1 MTMMNTV
8 MDQVARMD
16 TDELN
21 RVVDAIKLRRT
32 YIAKESA
39 RGLFIGDTVSFEGK
53 RGQTVCGTVTKVN
66 QKTVVVDAGLRGKWK
81 VTASMLTLAPYGVV
95 A

>member
-8 MDQVARMD
+8 LDQVARMD
-16 TDELN
+16 SAELN

-32 YIAKESA
+32 FVAKESA
-39 RGLFIGDTVSFEGK
+39 RGLFIGDSVQFTGRGNRTV
-53 RGQTVCGTVTKVN
+53 VGTVTKVN
-66 QKTVVVDAGLRGKWK
+66 TKTVVVDTVRDGKWK
-81 VTASMLTLAPYGVV
+81 VTASMLTVLA

>member
-16 TDELN
+16 SAELN

-32 YIAKESA
+32 FIAKESA
-39 RGLFIGDTVSFEGK
+39 RGLFIGDAVQFEGK
-53 RGQTVCGTVTKVN
+53 RGNTVCGTVTKVN
-66 QKTVVVDAGLRGKWK
+66 SKTVVVDTVRDGRWK
-81 VTASMLTLAPYGVV
+81 VTASMLTLLA

>member
-8 MDQVARMD
+8 LDQVSKMD
-16 TDELN
+16 AADLN

-32 YIAKESA
+32 FVAKESA
-39 RGLFIGDTVSFEGK
+39 RGLFIGDSVQFTGRGNRTVTGP
-53 RGQTVCGTVTKVN
+53 VTKVN
-66 QKTVVVDAGLRGKWK
+66 TKTVVVDTVRDGKWK
-81 VTASMLTLAPYGVV
+81 VTASMLTLLA

>member
-16 TDELN
+16 NAELN
-21 RVVDAIKLRRT
+21 RVVEAVKMRRT
-32 YIAKESA
+32 FISKESA
-39 RGLFIGDTVSFEGK
+39 RGLFIGDAVSFEGK
-53 RGQTVCGTVTKVN
+53 RGVRVQGTVAKVN
-66 QKTVVVDAGLRGKWK
+66 TKTVVVDTVRDGRWK
-81 VTASMLTLAPYGVV
+81 VTASMLTLLA

>member
-8 MDQVARMD
+8 LDQVARMD
-16 TDELN
+16 SAELN

-32 YIAKESA
+32 FVAKESA
-39 RGLFIGDTVSFEGK
+39 RGLFIGDSVQFTGRGNRTV
-53 RGQTVCGTVTKVN
+53 VGTVTKVN
-66 QKTVVVDAGLRGKWK
+66 TKTVVVDTVREGRWK
-81 VTASMLTLAPYGVV
+81 VTASMLTLLA